1 MTLWDSTS
9 TPSRRSATATRK
21 PWRTLTSPNCIE
33 NYIEYAAPDD
43 RVYDLFQRLAGA
55 CPGRRPGIAPLFK
68 DRVVDVPERDLPSG
82 YGHSWA
88 TIAELRAV
96 EDWPDSCGGQLRCA
110 FLDWVRDEGSAAG
123 RLVARHGADNV
134 RVVFGFE

>member
-1 MTLWDSTS
+1 MGLDIYTITQVRDGDGCS
-9 TPSRRSATATRK
+9 
-21 PWRTLTSPNCIE
+21 PWHTLTGPD
-33 NYIEYAAPDD
+33 YIEYAAPDA

-55 CPGRRPGIAPLFK
+55 CPGHRPGIAPLFEG
-68 DRVVDVPERDLPSG
+68 RVVDVPERDLPSG

-96 EDWPDSCGGQLRCA
+96 EDWPDSCGEQLRCA
-110 FLDWVRDEGSAAG
+110 FLDWVRDECSAAG
-123 RLVARHGADNV
+123 RLVARHGPDNV